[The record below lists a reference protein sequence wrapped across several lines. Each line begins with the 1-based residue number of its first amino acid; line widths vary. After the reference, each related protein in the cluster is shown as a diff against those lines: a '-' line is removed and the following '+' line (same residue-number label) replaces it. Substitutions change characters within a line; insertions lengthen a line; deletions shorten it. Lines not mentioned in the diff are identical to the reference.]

1 MDFPYLADFA
11 KLAQSWGQAKI
22 WLSEVTGL
30 SPDALPVH
38 ASFLTM
44 LAAAVLWRRRMD
56 HVLPWVTVLALEIV
70 NAVLDL
76 RAPVGNEHTLH
87 ASSPDIRSTL
97 SLPTILLICLRFT
110 PTSHRLC
117 PSGSRP
123 T

>member
-30 SPDALPVH
+30 SPDALHVH
-38 ASFLTM
+38 ASILTM

-70 NAVLDL
+70 NEVLDL
-76 RAPVGNEHTLH
+76 SAPVGNENTLH
-87 ASSPDIRSTL
+87 ASLHDIRNTMF
-97 SLPTILLICLRFT
+97 LPKIGRASCRERVCQ
-110 PTSHRLC
+110 SV
-117 PSGSRP
+117 
-123 T
+123 